1 MSGEWLQDF
10 EAIPLI
16 RDARG
21 VSEAVAV
28 KLLVEA
34 CAEGVVRAWQLP
46 PFGDPKGY
54 GLSIPAFV
62 WHGAHFA
69 DGVLFE
75 AGTDIFTHPGEGG
88 GYGHGIYGIIEFNA
102 EDLHYW
108 LNIAPTPRKQKSA
121 PKGERIK
128 DAIDALF
135 PDGSVPP
142 QKDLPNPELIK
153 RVRNYLKEHDYNVP
167 FHDDVILR
175 EAGRKAKRSRI
186 RHLRH
191 EA

>member
-1 MSGEWLQDF
+1 MSDEWLDYHD
-10 EAIPLI
+10 AVALI
-16 RDARG
+16 RNAHS

-34 CAEGVVRAWQLP
+34 CAEGTVRTWQR
-46 PFGDPKGY
+46 GCWEPKGF
-54 GLSIPAFV
+54 GLSIPASA
-62 WHGAHFA
+62 WRDAHFA

-75 AGTDIFTHPGEGG
+75 AGTDIYTHPGEEG
-88 GYGHGIYGIIEFNA
+88 GYGHGVNGIIEFNA

-108 LNIAPTPRKQKSA
+108 LNVAPTPRKQRSA

-128 DAIDALF
+128 EALVALF
-135 PDGSVPP
+135 LDGVP
-142 QKDLPNPELIK
+142 QKDLPNSELIK
-153 RVRNYLKEHDYNVP
+153 RVRSNLKEHDYNVA

-175 EAGRKAKRSRI
+175 QAGRKAKRSRPI
-186 RHLRH
+186 RH